1 MMAVDKDIPL
11 FYSAVPGGNVHNT
24 NIPEGGLVMKKWLA
38 LMCLA
43 FFAIAALVA
52 MEPGQASAADVI
64 KFGIST
70 PLSGPAA
77 PWGIPHKQAVE
88 LVFAEI
94 NSQGGLEVGGKKY
107 KLEVVA
113 YDHKYVIAEG
123 VATVNRLI
131 SKDDVKYI
139 SILGGA
145 VAKANEEAVNEAG
158 VLNLPLAYAEG
169 LVSDKNP
176 LTFHSFPSP
185 PETTTFWKWVKE
197 HHPEIKRLAT
207 ISPNDDTG
215 WWSIKVETKFVEG
228 LGYEVVAKEFFERG
242 LTDFNPILLRM
253 LAQKPD
259 IISVNAAPAGS
270 VGLIIKQAR
279 ELGFKGRFIHIG
291 QVDTSVVANIAG
303 KENVE
308 GTWVHGYV
316 QAPLPEQVKSW
327 QERYTK
333 KYGEWNATSIDFAN
347 PAFAFVAAVKKA
359 QSLDPKKIA
368 QALHTVEFDNLW
380 GKAHFGGKDYY
391 GIGNQIVY
399 PMPFSEVKNGVATL
413 VVQLSPPHN

>member
-1 MMAVDKDIPL
+1 MKQWLPPTGVALLAAAV
-11 FYSAVPGGNVHNT
+11 
-24 NIPEGGLVMKKWLA
+24 
-38 LMCLA
+38 
-43 FFAIAALVA
+43 LVA
-52 MEPGQASAADVI
+52 VSPENAGAADVI

-77 PWGIPHKQAVE
+77 PWGIPHKQATE
-88 LVFAEI
+88 LIFDEI

-131 SKDDVKYI
+131 ARDGVKYI

-145 VAKANEEAVNEAG
+145 VVKANEEAVNDAG
-158 VLNLPLAYAEG
+158 VLNLPLAYADG
-169 LVSDKNP
+169 LVSPKNP

-185 PETTTFWKWVKE
+185 PETTSFWKWVKE
-197 HHPEIKRLAT
+197 HQPKIKRVASIT
-207 ISPNDDTG
+207 PNDDTG
-215 WWSIKVETKFVEG
+215 WWSLKVETTYVEK

-259 IISVNAAPAGS
+259 VISVLASPAGS

-279 ELGFKGRFIHIG
+279 ELGFKGRFIHVG
-291 QVDTSVVANIAG
+291 QVDTSVVAGIAG
-303 KENVE
+303 KQNVE
-308 GTWVHGYV
+308 GMWVHGYV
-316 QAPLPEQVKSW
+316 QSPLPEKVKSW
-327 QERYTK
+327 QQRYTK
-333 KYGEWNATSIDFAN
+333 KYGEWNATSIDFTN

-368 QALHTVEFDNLW
+368 EALRTVTFDNLW

-391 GIGNQIVY
+391 GIGNQIIY
-399 PMPFSEVKNGVATL
+399 SMPFSEVKDGVATL
-413 VVQLSPPHN
+413 IVQLSPPHN

>member
-1 MMAVDKDIPL
+1 
-11 FYSAVPGGNVHNT
+11 
-24 NIPEGGLVMKKWLA
+24 MKPWRSVTWTTLLAAAA
-38 LMCLA
+38 LM
-43 FFAIAALVA
+43 
-52 MEPGQASAADVI
+52 PGSPGTAVAADII

-77 PWGIPHKQAVE
+77 PWGIPHKNATE
-88 LVFAEI
+88 LIFDEI
-94 NSQGGLEVGGKKY
+94 NGQGGLEIGGKKY

-131 SKDDVKYI
+131 AKDGVKYI
-139 SILGGA
+139 SVLGGA
-145 VAKANEEAVNEAG
+145 VVKANEEPVNENG

-169 LVSDKNP
+169 LVSPKNP

-185 PETTTFWKWVKE
+185 PETTTFWKWIKE
-197 HHPEIKRLAT
+197 HHPQIKRVAT

-215 WWSIKVETKFVEG
+215 WWSIKVETTFVEK
-228 LGYEVVAKEFFERG
+228 LGYQIAGKEFFERSM
-242 LTDFNPILLRM
+242 TDFNPVLLRI

-259 IISVNAAPAGS
+259 IISVLAAPAGS
-270 VGLIIKQAR
+270 VGLIVKQAR
-279 ELGFKGRFIHIG
+279 VLGFKGRFIHLG
-291 QVDTSVVANIAG
+291 QMDTSVVAGIAG

-316 QAPLPEQVKSW
+316 QTPLPEKIKSW
-327 QERYTK
+327 QARYTK
-333 KYGEWNATSIDFAN
+333 KHGEWNATSIDFAN
-347 PAFAFVAAVKKA
+347 PALAFVAAVKKA

-368 QALHTVEFDNLW
+368 EALSTVEFENLW

-391 GIGNQIVY
+391 GIGNQIIY
-399 PMPFSEVKNGVATL
+399 PMPFSEVKDGVAQL
-413 VVQLSPPHN
+413 VVQLKPPHN